1 MDTEKML
8 EQKEEVED
16 ENLFRTIASG
26 EKIINYTKGDH
37 GFDLTI
43 KFKLPNLRQKD
54 KAETL
59 YSKTFNKLL
68 QDEDHLTLRELLD
81 IAKKRKT
88 WTEKDELRLAT
99 LDNEIIE
106 TKELV
111 ETEKTKK
118 KKEQLEEKLNSLRD
132 EKFRLALRVGQ
143 LTSSAIENLAEKER
157 TMYYLQSCVFVI
169 DENGDESPL
178 YPTREAIED
187 EQNLE
192 RMERILL
199 DGKSFWSGEGLTD
212 FLHLGD

>member
-118 KKEQLEEKLNSLRD
+118 KKEQLEEKLNSLRN